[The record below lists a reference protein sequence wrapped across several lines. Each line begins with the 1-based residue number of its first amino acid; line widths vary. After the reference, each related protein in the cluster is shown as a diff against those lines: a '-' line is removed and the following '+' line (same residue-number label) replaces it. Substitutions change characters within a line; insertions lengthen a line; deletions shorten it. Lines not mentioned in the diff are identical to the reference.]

1 MSKRNLFDE
10 LSQSLEEARKHD
22 EGKLTLRSTSV
33 ELKQLDITPKEII
46 RIRES
51 LKLSQAL
58 FAAYLHTQKRTY
70 KKWEQGETRPND
82 QAITLL
88 KLVNIIG
95 AEWSLYFVTTYLKK
109 VRSNL

>member
-1 MSKRNLFDE
+1 MNKRNLFNE
-10 LSQSLEEARKHD
+10 LSQGLKEARKHD
-22 EGKLTLRSTSV
+22 QGKLTLRSVSV
-33 ELKQLDITPKEII
+33 EIKPLDITPKEII

-70 KKWEQGETRPND
+70 EKWEQGESRPND

-88 KLVNIIG
+88 KLVKRNPDLLERI
-95 AEWSLYFVTTYLKK
+95 AVL
-109 VRSNL
+109 

>member
-10 LSQSLEEARKHD
+10 LSQGLEEARKHD
-22 EGKLTLRSTSV
+22 QGKLTLRSMSV
-33 ELKQLDITPKEII
+33 EIKPVDITPKEII

-58 FAAYLHTQKRTY
+58 FAAYLHTHKRTY
-70 KKWEQGETRPND
+70 EKWEQGKSRPND

-88 KLVNIIG
+88 KLVKCNPDLLERI
-95 AEWSLYFVTTYLKK
+95 AVL
-109 VRSNL
+109 

>member
-10 LSQSLEEARKHD
+10 LNQGLEEARKHD
-22 EGKLTLRSTSV
+22 KGKLTLRSMSV
-33 ELKQLDITPKEII
+33 EIKPVDITPKEII

-58 FAAYLHTQKRTY
+58 FAAYLHTHKRTY
-70 KKWEQGETRPND
+70 EKWEQGKSRPND

-88 KLVNIIG
+88 KLVKRNPDLLERI
-95 AEWSLYFVTTYLKK
+95 AVL
-109 VRSNL
+109 